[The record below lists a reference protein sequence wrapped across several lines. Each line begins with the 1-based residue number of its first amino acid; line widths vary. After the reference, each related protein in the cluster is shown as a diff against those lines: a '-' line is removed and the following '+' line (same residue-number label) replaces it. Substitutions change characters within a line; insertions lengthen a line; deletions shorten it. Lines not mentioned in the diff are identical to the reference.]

1 MTIKKA
7 SSSPTASILVVD
19 DDFEMASTMQELLT
33 ENGYGALTAKSGVE
47 ALALLEQNPHCTI
60 ALVDLILDNEDGV
73 EVMQSLR
80 RHNQNLAVIIMTG
93 YGTIENAVDAMKRG
107 AEDFLTKPFDQEA
120 LLRKVGRLAELFGL
134 RERVAQLETG
144 RNGCGCFEKIV
155 YVSSA
160 MQSVT
165 ARASSVAAG
174 DATVLILGETGTGK
188 ELLARAIHAASPR
201 HGRAF
206 IPVNCGALP
215 RELVESELFGFRRG
229 AFTGAHADH
238 DGVFAAATGGT
249 AFLDEISEMPKEA
262 QVKLLRVI
270 QEGELRPLG
279 SSVPVKVNVRV
290 LAASN
295 RSLPE
300 LHEKYLREDLYFRL
314 TPVVIEVPPLR
325 VRREDIPP
333 LALHFAE
340 QIGSRYRRQVRLTSS
355 ALDVLR
361 AYDFPGNVRELENI
375 LEGLIAL
382 SADSPQVLS
391 DRDVRPALGQFDY
404 QRQSG
409 AICADGGVLPL
420 DQLERFAVQHA
431 LRVSGGNH
439 TKAAA
444 LLGISR
450 DTLYRKLR
458 QYGDR
463 NPPQKNQS
471 SV

>member
-1 MTIKKA
+1 MSVKKA
-7 SSSPTASILVVD
+7 TSSKNASILVID
-19 DDFEMASTMQELLT
+19 DDPEMASTIQEVLE
-33 ENGYGALTAKSGVE
+33 ENGYDVVAGGSGPE
-47 ALALLEQNPHCTI
+47 AVALLQQNPNCTI
-60 ALVDLILDNEDGV
+60 ALLDLILGNEDGIA
-73 EVMQSLR
+73 VMQSLR

-134 RERVAQLETG
+134 RERVAQLETS

-155 YVSSA
+155 FVSPA
-160 MQSVT
+160 MQRV
-165 ARASSVAAG
+165 AERASSAAAG
-174 DATVLILGETGTGK
+174 DATILILGETGTGK

-201 HGRAF
+201 HRRAF

-238 DGVFAAATGGT
+238 GGVFTAAGGGT
-249 AFLDEISEMPKEA
+249 VFLDEISEMPKEA

-279 SSVPVKVNVRV
+279 SPAPIQVDVRV
-290 LAASN
+290 VAASN
-295 RSLPE
+295 RPLAALRE
-300 LHEKYLREDLYFRL
+300 AYLREDLYFRL

-325 VRREDIPP
+325 ARREDIPP
-333 LALHFAE
+333 LAIHFAE
-340 QIGSRYRRQVRLTSS
+340 QIGSRYQRQVRLTSS
-355 ALDVLR
+355 ALDLLR

-382 SADSPQVLS
+382 SPENPQVLA
-391 DRDVRPALGQFDY
+391 DKDVRPALDGVDY
-404 QRQSG
+404 RRQSG
-409 AICADGGVLPL
+409 AIYPDGGVLPL
-420 DQLERFAVQHA
+420 EQLERFAVQHA
-431 LRVSGGNH
+431 LRICGGNH
-439 TKAAA
+439 TKAAL

-458 QYGDR
+458 QYRDA
-463 NPPQKNQS
+463 NKL
-471 SV
+471 

>member
-1 MTIKKA
+1 MTVKKTT
-7 SSSPTASILVVD
+7 SLQNASILVVD
-19 DDFEMASTMQELLT
+19 DDLEMASTLQEVLT
-33 ENGYGALTAKSGVE
+33 DSGYGVVTASSGPE
-47 ALALLEQNPHCTI
+47 ALARLERNPHCTI
-60 ALVDLILDNEDGV
+60 ALVDLILGNEDGV
-73 EVMQSLR
+73 AVMQSLR
-80 RHNQNLAVIIMTG
+80 RDNQNLAVIIMTG
-93 YGTIENAVDAMKRG
+93 YGTIENAVEAMKRG

-120 LLRKVGRLAELFGL
+120 LLRKVSRLAELFGL

-155 YVSSA
+155 YVSPA
-160 MQSVT
+160 MQRVT
-165 ARASSVAAG
+165 ERASSAAAS

-188 ELLARAIHAASPR
+188 ELLARAIHSASLR
-201 HGRAF
+201 HSKTF

-238 DGVFAAATGGT
+238 GGVFSAAGGGT
-249 AFLDEISEMPKEA
+249 VFLDEISEMPKEA

-279 SSVPVKVNVRV
+279 SPAPVKVDVRI

-295 RSLPE
+295 RPLSALRE
-300 LHEKYLREDLYFRL
+300 ECLREDLYFRL

-325 VRREDIPP
+325 TRREDIPP
-333 LALHFAE
+333 LAIHFAE

-355 ALDVLR
+355 ALDLLR
-361 AYDFPGNVRELENI
+361 NYDFPGNVRELENI

-382 SADSPQVLS
+382 GTEDPLVLS
-391 DRDVRPALGQFDY
+391 EKDVRLALGGADY
-404 QRQSG
+404 GRQSRAVCG
-409 AICADGGVLPL
+409 EGGVVPL

-431 LRVSGGNH
+431 LRVSSGNH
-439 TKAAA
+439 TKAAV

-458 QYGDR
+458 QYRDG
-463 NPPQKNQS
+463 K
-471 SV
+471 

>member
-1 MTIKKA
+1 MTVRKA
-7 SSSPTASILVVD
+7 AAPQSPSILVVD
-19 DDFEMASTMQELLT
+19 DDPEMASTVQEVLT
-33 ENGYGALTAKSGVE
+33 ENGYTVVVAGSGPAALS
-47 ALALLEQNPHCTI
+47 LLEQNPRCSI
-60 ALVDLILDNEDGV
+60 ALVDLILGNEDGV
-73 EVMQSLR
+73 AVMQSLR
-80 RHNQNLAVIIMTG
+80 RYNQNLAVIIMTG
-93 YGTIENAVDAMKRG
+93 YGTIENAVDAMKSG

-120 LLRKVGRLAELFGL
+120 LLRKISRLAELFGL

-144 RNGCGCFEKIV
+144 RGAFGCFEKIV
-155 YVSSA
+155 FVSPA
-160 MQSVT
+160 MQRV
-165 ARASSVAAG
+165 AERASTAAG
-174 DATVLILGETGTGK
+174 SDATVLILGETGTGK

-201 HGRAF
+201 HGKAL

-215 RELVESELFGFRRG
+215 RELVESELFGYRRG
-229 AFTGAHADH
+229 AFTGAHNDH
-238 DGVFAAATGGT
+238 GGVFSAAGGGT
-249 AFLDEISEMPKEA
+249 VFLDEISEMPKEA

-279 SSVPVKVNVRV
+279 SPTPVKVDVRI

-295 RSLPE
+295 RPLPE
-300 LHEKYLREDLYFRL
+300 LREKHLREDLYFRL
-314 TPVVIEVPPLR
+314 TPVVIELPPLR
-325 VRREDIPP
+325 ARREDIPP
-333 LALHFAE
+333 LAIHFAE

-355 ALDVLR
+355 ALDLLR

-382 SADSPQVLS
+382 GTDSSQVLS
-391 DRDVRPALGQFDY
+391 DRELRPALDTVDY

-439 TKAAA
+439 SKAAVM
-444 LLGISR
+444 LGISR

-458 QYGDR
+458 LYRDG
-463 NPPQKNQS
+463 K
-471 SV
+471 